1 MWVSRMKAVAL
12 AFAAVALAA
21 PGVATAEVKLVE
33 NGGWT
38 LSTDGRVN
46 AFVSHVYGE
55 NRPDGLAN
63 LNWVGF
69 NESNSP
75 GQINAKDKL
84 QKTRIRSGYV
94 PSTLAFNLKKQIMEN
109 LKVSSRVEIGFQ
121 ITNTDPAF
129 IADPTWMDPRAVWL
143 DLAGNWGSVR
153 AGRDFGLFARGN
165 LFMNYELGHAYGLG
179 FPCAYERM
187 FGGACGHVGFGTLW
201 PDFRAQITYTTPSIA
216 DILNVSL
223 GIFDPRTVPT
233 YNWDQTPLPRFEGEA
248 VANYSWKEGWG
259 VKAWANGFH
268 QRIGTSADIDVDNNP
283 ATMNSVR
290 KDFHQDAYGVGGG
303 LLGSFGPVKAGASG
317 YMGQGMDA
325 FVTFTFNPIYV
336 GQGSTVPNHE
346 RKFRPTQGFL
356 AEASVTFGNTWVM
369 GGFGQARFDRI
380 ASDIPLD
387 TVDAFPLVR
396 SHTGISG
403 GVFHRISHV
412 VLGLD
417 YFNAHYAFDPRR
429 VGGVAGPTYVEVS
442 QTVHIFNAGVTL
454 EW

>member
-233 YNWDQTPLPRFEGEA
+233 YNWDQTPLPRLEGEA
-248 VANYSWKEGWG
+248 VADYSWKEDWG
-259 VKAWANGFH
+259 VQAWANGFH
-268 QRIGTSADIDVDNNP
+268 RRIGA
-283 ATMNSVR
+283 
-290 KDFHQDAYGVGGG
+290 
-303 LLGSFGPVKAGASG
+303 
-317 YMGQGMDA
+317 
-325 FVTFTFNPIYV
+325 
-336 GQGSTVPNHE
+336 
-346 RKFRPTQGFL
+346 
-356 AEASVTFGNTWVM
+356 
-369 GGFGQARFDRI
+369 
-380 ASDIPLD
+380 
-387 TVDAFPLVR
+387 
-396 SHTGISG
+396 
-403 GVFHRISHV
+403 
-412 VLGLD
+412 
-417 YFNAHYAFDPRR
+417 
-429 VGGVAGPTYVEVS
+429 
-442 QTVHIFNAGVTL
+442 
-454 EW
+454 